1 MRYQSGASKGTAA
14 HDRAAVFV
22 DYDNLFSHLQGR
34 IGLRLRPSDVI
45 SELLL
50 GVRQHLSREIRATAS
65 LVAAYADFSEI
76 HGGGQDVTRS
86 LYLQGV
92 DPRFVPTSIQRNAA
106 ELQLSVDVVESFHTH
121 PDVRIVVIVSGD
133 RPYLPLIQHSLRS
146 GRRPVVVMLR
156 PPDSGRR
163 AGNEDV
169 VINASRLLRN
179 ATARE
184 LGLKTG
190 SARAARQP
198 APGRGST
205 GRPHPVEHRVITHP
219 GALAALDVIEEHFG
233 QYDEIYLTPL
243 LRKLSEV
250 IGDAEYDPKS
260 LISQIEEAGAVWLEK
275 RKGFPYDYTVLLID
289 ADHPNVAPARM
300 HDGEF
305 GDDNTGP
312 EYDRGARYEEKQ
324 YDGPY
329 RDEKSEVYEE
339 ADYPDEYEDEQ
350 DGTFSAQDL
359 EEPDRG
365 DNTY

>member
-1 MRYQSGASKGTAA
+1 MRYQSGASKGTTA

-34 IGLRLRPSDVI
+34 TGLRLRPSDVI

-50 GVRQHLSREIRATAS
+50 GVRQHLSREVRATAS

-76 HGGGQDVTRS
+76 HGAGQDLTRS

-146 GRRPVVVMLR
+146 GRRPVVVMFR
-156 PPDSGRR
+156 PPDNGRR
-163 AGNEDV
+163 TGNEDV
-169 VINASRLLRN
+169 IINASRLLRD

-184 LGLKTG
+184 LGMKTG
-190 SARAARQP
+190 NARAAYQST
-198 APGRGST
+198 PGRRST
-205 GRPHPVEHRVITHP
+205 GRPHPAEHREITHP

-260 LISQIEEAGAVWLEK
+260 LISEIEEAGAVWLEK

-289 ADHPNVAPARM
+289 ADHPNVAPVRM
-300 HDGEF
+300 HDDDF
-305 GDDNTGP
+305 GDDKAGP
-312 EYDRGARYEEKQ
+312 EYDRDTQYEAKQ
-324 YDGPY
+324 YDGSY
-329 RDEKSEVYEE
+329 VDEKSEDYEDP
-339 ADYPDEYEDEQ
+339 DYPRDYEDEY
-350 DGTFSAQDL
+350 DGTFSAQDR
-359 EEPDRG
+359 EEPSRG
-365 DNTY
+365 DITN